1 MPLSAGIL
9 YNRFMLPFILICI
22 CIALAVTVTVLI
34 LKVLLLERAFGE
46 IDSQVKDHLEGTN
59 SSAFQLT
66 TSDKNARKLA
76 NNLNGALQ
84 ELHEERVFLKDG
96 DKRMK
101 ENVTAISHDLRTPL
115 TAINSYV
122 DLLESENDEAKRKE
136 YLERI
141 KERTSELKDLTGEL
155 FKYSVSSDVQ
165 YDSRLSTEELDL
177 QSIIE
182 NSLLSFYKEFTSKG
196 IVPQTDFPSEKVT
209 VNSNRKTLMRI
220 FDNVFS
226 NATKYASS
234 LSVKLTSDGVVTFTN
249 DAPGLTAVQV
259 SKLFDK
265 YYTVNDGSDS
275 TGLGLSI
282 AKELTGKM
290 GSSISATLNDGMLT
304 ITIGFK
310 KVL

>member
-1 MPLSAGIL
+1 MWP
-9 YNRFMLPFILICI
+9 YILICI
-22 CIALAVTVTVLI
+22 CIALAVTVTALI
-34 LKVLLLERAFGE
+34 IKVLVLERAFGE
-46 IDSQVKDHLEGTN
+46 IDEQVKDHLDGTN
-59 SSAFQLT
+59 SSVFQLT
-66 TSDKNARKLA
+66 TSDKAARKLA
-76 NNLNGALQ
+76 NDLNEALQ

-122 DLLESENDEAKRKE
+122 DLLENESDEDKRKE

-141 KERTSELKDLTGEL
+141 KDRTSELKDLTGEL

-165 YDSRLSTEELDL
+165 YDSQLSSEPLDL
-177 QSIIE
+177 QNIIE
-182 NSLLSFYKEFTSKG
+182 NSLISFYKEFTSKG
-196 IVPQTDFPSEKVT
+196 IVPETDLPSEKVT
-209 VNSNRKTLMRI
+209 VVSNRKTLMRI

-226 NATKYASS
+226 NAAKYGTS
-234 LSVKLTSDGVVTFTN
+234 LSVKLTVDGVVTVTN

-265 YYTVNDGSDS
+265 YYTVTDGSNS

-282 AKELTGKM
+282 AKELIGTAG
-290 GSSISATLNDGMLT
+290 GSITAELNGGMLT
-304 ITIGFK
+304 IRMVFESEK
-310 KVL
+310 H

>member
-1 MPLSAGIL
+1 MWI
-9 YNRFMLPFILICI
+9 FIVISI
-22 CIALAVTVTVLI
+22 VLAVAALFLGI
-34 LKVLLLERAFGE
+34 KAALLKRAFTE
-46 IDSQVKDHLEGTN
+46 IDEQVKDHLDGTN
-59 SSAFQLT
+59 SSAFALS

-76 NNLNGALQ
+76 NDLNNELQ
-84 ELHEERVFLKDG
+84 ELHKERVSLRDG

-122 DLLESENDEAKRKE
+122 DLLENETDETKRKE

-141 KERTSELKDLTGEL
+141 KDRTSELKDLTGEL
-155 FKYSVSSDVQ
+155 FKYSVSADTQ
-165 YDSRLSTEELDL
+165 YDSQLSSEDLDL
-177 QSIIE
+177 QGIIE
-182 NSLLSFYKEFTSKG
+182 NSLISFYKEFTSKG
-196 IVPQTDFPSEKVT
+196 IDPKTVFPSEKVI

-226 NATKYASS
+226 NVAKYATS
-234 LSVKLTSDGVVTFTN
+234 LSVKLTSDGVVTVTN
-249 DAPGLTAVQV
+249 DAPDLTAVQV

-265 YYTVNDGSDS
+265 YYTVTDGTNS

-282 AKELTGKM
+282 AKELVGKL
-290 GSSISATLNDGMLT
+290 GGSISAGIDDGLLT

-310 KVL
+310 KAV

>member
-1 MPLSAGIL
+1 MWI
-9 YNRFMLPFILICI
+9 FIVISI
-22 CIALAVTVTVLI
+22 VLAVAALFLGI
-34 LKVLLLERAFGE
+34 KAALLKRAFTE
-46 IDSQVKDHLEGTN
+46 IDEQVKDHLDGTN
-59 SSAFQLT
+59 SSAFALS

-76 NNLNGALQ
+76 NDLNNELQ
-84 ELHEERVFLKDG
+84 ELHKERVSLRDG

-122 DLLESENDEAKRKE
+122 DLLENETDETKRKE

-141 KERTSELKDLTGEL
+141 KDRTSELKDLTGEL
-155 FKYSVSSDVQ
+155 FKYSVSADTQ
-165 YDSRLSTEELDL
+165 YDSQLSSEDLDL
-177 QSIIE
+177 QGIIE
-182 NSLLSFYKEFTSKG
+182 NSLISFYKEFTSKG
-196 IVPQTDFPSEKVT
+196 IDPKTVFPSEKVI

-226 NATKYASS
+226 NVAKYATS
-234 LSVKLTSDGVVTFTN
+234 LSVKLTSDGVVTVTN
-249 DAPGLTAVQV
+249 DAPDLTAVQV

-265 YYTVNDGSDS
+265 YYTVTDGTNS

-282 AKELTGKM
+282 AKELVGKV
-290 GSSISATLNDGMLT
+290 GGSISAGIDDGLLT

-310 KVL
+310 KAV